1 MTAPAPK
8 PKQRQDVSALQAKIA
23 KQRNEIGRLMKLAE
37 DQKAKIRD
45 LNFEIRKLRAAERQR
60 QELNSEVRHEH
71 G

>member
-8 PKQRQDVSALQAKIA
+8 PKQRQDVSSLQAKIA
-23 KQRNEIGRLMKLAE
+23 KQRSEIGRLMKLAE
-37 DQKAKIRD
+37 DQKAQIRD

-60 QELNSEVRHEH
+60 RELNSEVRHEH